1 MSDER
6 EELGCAHYKRHC
18 RLVAPCCAKVY
29 SCRCFKKSARQF
41 ATNWTWKK
49 WRKEESEWGRE
60 NVLRKRWEKRE
71 RKSRKGKFCTLRFC
85 HDEAEPTHSLD
96 RKKVEEVECLKCST
110 RYWEVSLYFVKPHPM
125 SPKNNRIWQGPC
137 WSWMQAMWGCLWLCL
152 LLQRLQVTCYMYMR
166 EKLYFECCVTHTVVP
181 SELTW
186 CLPWRLLKLYD
197 DICSGCMMTLT
208 KDSSIARGVGYAG
221 WFDFIRIMFKLKVVE
236 FD

>member
-49 WRKEESEWGRE
+49 WRKEEREWGRE

-110 RYWEVSLYFVKPHPM
+110 RYWEVSLYFVKPHPI
-125 SPKNNRIWQGPC
+125 SPQKTIAFGRGPAEAEC
-137 WSWMQAMWGCLWLCL
+137 KQCGVVFGSA
-152 LLQRLQVTCYMYMR
+152 
-166 EKLYFECCVTHTVVP
+166 YFCNVC
-181 SELTW
+181 
-186 CLPWRLLKLYD
+186 R
-197 DICSGCMMTLT
+197 
-208 KDSSIARGVGYAG
+208 
-221 WFDFIRIMFKLKVVE
+221 
-236 FD
+236 